1 MLPNRSRAC
10 PGAASAATTCTIR
23 FVPISF
29 EGSGRRW
36 WCAVRDL
43 ADYMILTLA
52 LRNLVHDRIRLAVTL
67 VGILFSIV
75 LVAVQLG
82 LYLGS
87 SRMITANIDKA
98 DGDLW
103 ITTFGAKSFEDGG
116 VLLSDRDRHQAL
128 ATPGVQSV
136 VPLVVSFAEW
146 RKPAGGSSR
155 VVVVGSD
162 FEDHGLVPWSLSQG
176 TLEDIKA
183 PDAVAVDR
191 SYLGELGISGI
202 GDTAQVA
209 TGRVKVR
216 ALTEGVRSFTQSPYA
231 YTTLNRARDL
241 LGAGSDATTFLL
253 VKLAPGAKLEEVQAN
268 LASRLPSDDVLTKD
282 EFRARS
288 LKQWLFKTGAGL
300 ALIGGALLGSLVGTV
315 IVAQT
320 LYSSTKDH
328 IHEFATLRALGS
340 SKGYIHK
347 VILAQAGF
355 SAVIGYA
362 LGMIIALLILYAS
375 RNSAL
380 PLVMTPGLAFWLFA
394 LTVGMCAI
402 SALSAIVKVTKI
414 DPATVFSR

>member
-1 MLPNRSRAC
+1 
-10 PGAASAATTCTIR
+10 
-23 FVPISF
+23 
-29 EGSGRRW
+29 
-36 WCAVRDL
+36 
-43 ADYMILTLA
+43 MILTLA
-52 LRNLVHDRIRLAVTL
+52 LRNLLHDRVRLAVTL

-87 SRMITANIDKA
+87 SRMITANIANSDA
-98 DGDLW
+98 DLFV
-103 ITTFGAKSFEDGG
+103 TTFGAKSFEDGG
-116 VLLSDRDRHQAL
+116 ILLTDRERHQAL
-128 ATPGVQSV
+128 ATSGVQSV
-136 VPLVVSFAEW
+136 VPILVAFAEW
-146 RKPAGGSSR
+146 RKPEGGSTR
-155 VVVVGSD
+155 VVVVGSEY
-162 FEDHGLVPWSLSQG
+162 EDNGLAPWSLSDG
-176 TLEDIKA
+176 TLEDIEA
-183 PDAVAVDR
+183 PDAIAVDK
-191 SYLGELGISGI
+191 SYLGELGINGI
-202 GDTAQVA
+202 GDTAQIA

-216 ALTEGVRSFTQSPYA
+216 ALTTGIRSFTQSPYV
-231 YTTLNRARDL
+231 YTTLSRARQLMGVD
-241 LGAGSDATTFLL
+241 SDRTTFLL
-253 VKLAPGAKLEEVQAN
+253 VKLAPGADIAQVKSDLSAKLE
-268 LASRLPSDDVLTKD
+268 SSDVLTKD
-282 EFRARS
+282 EFESRS
-288 LKQWLFKTGAGL
+288 LKQWLFRTGAGL
-300 ALIGGALLGSLVGTV
+300 ALIGGAILGSLVGTV

-355 SAVIGYA
+355 SAVMGYA

-394 LTVGMCAI
+394 LTVAMCAI

>member
-1 MLPNRSRAC
+1 
-10 PGAASAATTCTIR
+10 
-23 FVPISF
+23 
-29 EGSGRRW
+29 
-36 WCAVRDL
+36 
-43 ADYMILTLA
+43 MILTLA
-52 LRNLVHDRIRLAVTL
+52 LRNLLHDRIRLAVTL

-87 SRMITANIDKA
+87 SRMITANIDRA
-98 DGDLW
+98 NADLW
-103 ITTFGAKSFEDGG
+103 VTTFGAKSFEDGG
-116 VLLSDRDRHQAL
+116 ILLTDRERHQAL

-136 VPLVVSFAEW
+136 VPILVAFAEW
-146 RKPAGGSSR
+146 RKPEGGSSR

-162 FEDHGLVPWSLSQG
+162 SDDNGLVPWSLKDG

-183 PDAVAVDR
+183 PDAIAVDR
-191 SYLGELGISGI
+191 SYFNELGINAI

-216 ALTEGVRSFTQSPYA
+216 ALTEGIRSFTQSPYA
-231 YTTLNRARDL
+231 YTTLNRARQL
-241 LGAGSDATTFLL
+241 LGVESDRTTFLL
-253 VKLAPGAKLEEVQAN
+253 VKTAPGADVAAVKTDLSKRLETAE
-268 LASRLPSDDVLTKD
+268 VLTTE
-282 EFRARS
+282 EFRGRS
-288 LKQWLFKTGAGL
+288 LKQWLFRTGAGL

-340 SKGYIHK
+340 SKAYIHK

-362 LGMIIALLILYAS
+362 LGMTIALLILYAS

>member
-1 MLPNRSRAC
+1 
-10 PGAASAATTCTIR
+10 
-23 FVPISF
+23 
-29 EGSGRRW
+29 
-36 WCAVRDL
+36 
-43 ADYMILTLA
+43 MIFTLA
-52 LRNLVHDRIRLAVTL
+52 LRNLFHDRIRLAVTL
-67 VGILFSIV
+67 IGILFSIV

-87 SRMITANIDKA
+87 SRMITANIDHA
-98 DGDLW
+98 NADLW
-103 ITTFGAKSFEDGG
+103 LTAFGAKSFEDGG
-116 VLLSDRDRHQAL
+116 VLLSDRERHQAL

-136 VPLVVSFAEW
+136 VPLIVAFAEW

-162 FEDHGLVPWSLSQG
+162 AADNGLNTWALTQG

-183 PDAVAVDR
+183 PDAIAVDR

-202 GDTAQVA
+202 GDSAQVA
-209 TGRVKVR
+209 TGRVKIK

-231 YTTLNRARDL
+231 YTTLNRARQL
-241 LGAGSDATTFLL
+241 LGADGDRTTFFL
-253 VKLAPGAKLEEVQAN
+253 VKLQPGADLNAVKTA
-268 LASRLPSDDVLTKD
+268 LASRLETAEVLTTE
-282 EFRARS
+282 EFRDRS
-288 LKQWLFKTGAGL
+288 LKQWLFRTGAGL

-340 SKGYIHK
+340 SAGYIHK
-347 VILAQAGF
+347 VILTQAAL

-362 LGMIIALLILYAS
+362 LGMMIALLILYLS
-375 RNSAL
+375 KGSAL
-380 PLVMTPGLAFWLFA
+380 PLVMTPGLAFSLFA
-394 LTVGMCAI
+394 LTIAMCAI